1 MITYHQL
8 PVFFMILLLSFLFI
22 TRTEGQVKRPEIG
35 ERFEYTFQNLIN
47 YPSSRA
53 RVADFKGKVLI
64 LDFWNT
70 GCASCIESWPKLLKL
85 QDQFKDKIQIILVNA
100 RQDETTIRKTIARQ
114 LERKQVSM
122 TLPIVCRDTLLGNE
136 LFPYPA
142 VPKIAW
148 IDREGIYRSFT
159 NGTYLNE
166 EIVRKIIEGQPVSM
180 YQLPVTDD
188 NRINHSDYERSKLI
202 DYNRPLFVNGN
213 GKESKYMPLV
223 TQSVLTGKIDGLLP
237 VLHKL
242 HYDESGSMITLTMQ
256 GSVNSFFRVAYN
268 NWNFEQQNTGSGLQW
283 LQNNRVD
290 WKVSSPEFLHKK
302 PSGEV
307 NFDFFYCYQLTVPV
321 MSKQRVQKILQ
332 LDLQKYFG
340 LNAALEKRLVKCLVL
355 ETTDTTLVKLKAQG
369 SYTKDSGIGKFRSA
383 DHLVYFLTY
392 GEYAQSVFPVIN
404 ETGFNGPLAGF
415 KIEQDHERFNAELQ
429 KCGLSITVQE
439 RELTMLVVKEPEGY
453 KFPEELDYSD
463 RIDKLIWR

>member
-1 MITYHQL
+1 
-8 PVFFMILLLSFLFI
+8 
-22 TRTEGQVKRPEIG
+22 
-35 ERFEYTFQNLIN
+35 
-47 YPSSRA
+47 
-53 RVADFKGKVLI
+53 
-64 LDFWNT
+64 
-70 GCASCIESWPKLLKL
+70 
-85 QDQFKDKIQIILVNA
+85 
-100 RQDETTIRKTIARQ
+100 
-114 LERKQVSM
+114 
-122 TLPIVCRDTLLGNE
+122 
-136 LFPYPA
+136 
-142 VPKIAW
+142 
-148 IDREGIYRSFT
+148 
-159 NGTYLNE
+159 
-166 EIVRKIIEGQPVSM
+166 
-180 YQLPVTDD
+180 
-188 NRINHSDYERSKLI
+188 
-202 DYNRPLFVNGN
+202 
-213 GKESKYMPLV
+213 
-223 TQSVLTGKIDGLLP
+223 
-237 VLHKL
+237 
-242 HYDESGSMITLTMQ
+242 
-256 GSVNSFFRVAYN
+256 
-268 NWNFEQQNTGSGLQW
+268 
-283 LQNNRVD
+283 
-290 WKVSSPEFLHKK
+290 
-302 PSGEV
+302 
-307 NFDFFYCYQLTVPV
+307 